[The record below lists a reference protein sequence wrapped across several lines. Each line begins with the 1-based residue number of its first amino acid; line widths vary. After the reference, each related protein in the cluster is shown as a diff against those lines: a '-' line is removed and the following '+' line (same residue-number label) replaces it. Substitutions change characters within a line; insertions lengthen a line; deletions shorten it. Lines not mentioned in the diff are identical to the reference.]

1 MTLGSGNMNLA
12 VELPTGEGFQFLKRS
27 VWMVSCKHYWIL

>member
-27 VWMVSCKHYWIL
+27 V

>member
-12 VELPTGEGFQFLKRS
+12 VELPTGEGIFFYKKIF
-27 VWMVSCKHYWIL
+27 MNG